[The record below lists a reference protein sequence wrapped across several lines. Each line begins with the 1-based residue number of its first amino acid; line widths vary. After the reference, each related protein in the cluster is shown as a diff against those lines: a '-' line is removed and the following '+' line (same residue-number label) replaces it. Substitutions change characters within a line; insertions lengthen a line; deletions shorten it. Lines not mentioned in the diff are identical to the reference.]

1 MDKFLE
7 LTPSSNVLK
16 KKLINIDKIISID
29 IPEDE
34 NGFIKII
41 LHDNILR
48 VEENKETIIKMLT
61 YFGYKIITSKDIER
75 MGG

>member
-61 YFGYKIITSKDIER
+61 YFGYKIIYCFFNFLLLK
-75 MGG
+75 